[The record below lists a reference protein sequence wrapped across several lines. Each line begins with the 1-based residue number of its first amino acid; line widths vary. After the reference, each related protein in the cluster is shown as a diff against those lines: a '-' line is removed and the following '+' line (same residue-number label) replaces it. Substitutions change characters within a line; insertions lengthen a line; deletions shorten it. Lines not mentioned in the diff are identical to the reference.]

1 MFSVLKKAVAL
12 QFDVMKGHQLYR
24 VQVDKDQLWDVYL
37 SSFPAGS
44 NPLYK
49 QRTEHDCQCCKSFIR
64 AVGGIVAIIDGQ
76 LVSLW
81 DVRVG
86 NPYQPVVDALSALV
100 KSSPIDN
107 IFLHTERTAG
117 TDGNLQQLESKEVL
131 AWEHFFITLPTTCVV
146 RGDAIGPQLS
156 DFRSTKDVLLRGLK
170 EITLES
176 IDTILEL
183 ISQNSLYR
191 GEEHT
196 FELTSFRKLK
206 VEFAKVRSVEA
217 QDLFAWLHAKAV
229 PAAVSRIRGNVIGSL
244 LTDLSEGREMD
255 AAVASYESK
264 VAPTNYKRPTALIT
278 KGMIEKAR
286 TTIEELGFTSA
297 LDRRYATIEDITIN
311 NILFA
316 DRKAKKA
323 MNVFDGLASAVPE
336 KVPNLDK
343 IETVSI
349 EDFLAN
355 VLPKAESLEVMFENR
370 HAGNLL
376 SLIAPVD
383 PTAKTMFKWPNNFSW
398 SYAGELADSIK
409 ERVKRAGGAV
419 DGDLRCSL
427 SWFNYDDLDLHLIEP
442 GASRTTI
449 NGEEICF
456 SNRRS
461 RAGGEL
467 DVDMNVG
474 SGGSRSA
481 VENITYPDRR
491 TMREGLYRLFVYNYN
506 KRETVDV
513 GFEVEIEFDGVVRTF
528 AHPKAVPANTA
539 AVVAEFNYT
548 HKGGLEIVKSLPSS
562 QAAKNLW
569 GIPTQTFHKVSVLM
583 LSPNYW
589 DEKTVGNKHYF
600 FMLDGCLNDGKARG
614 FFNEFLTDSLNVH
627 RKVFEVVGSKMKTE
641 ESDRQ
646 LSGIGFSST
655 QRNYI
660 LCRVKGS
667 FTRTL
672 KITF

>member
-86 NPYQPVVDALSALV
+86 NPYQPVVDTLSALV

-229 PAAVSRIRGNVIGSL
+229 PAAVTRIRGNVIGSL

-286 TTIEELGFTSA
+286 TTIEELGFATPPSKTSPS
-297 LDRRYATIEDITIN
+297 TT
-311 NILFA
+311 
-316 DRKAKKA
+316 
-323 MNVFDGLASAVPE
+323 
-336 KVPNLDK
+336 
-343 IETVSI
+343 
-349 EDFLAN
+349 
-355 VLPKAESLEVMFENR
+355 
-370 HAGNLL
+370 
-376 SLIAPVD
+376 
-383 PTAKTMFKWPNNFSW
+383 FS
-398 SYAGELADSIK
+398 
-409 ERVKRAGGAV
+409 
-419 DGDLRCSL
+419 
-427 SWFNYDDLDLHLIEP
+427 
-442 GASRTTI
+442 SRTARP
-449 NGEEICF
+449 
-456 SNRRS
+456 RR
-461 RAGGEL
+461 
-467 DVDMNVG
+467 
-474 SGGSRSA
+474 
-481 VENITYPDRR
+481 P
-491 TMREGLYRLFVYNYN
+491 
-506 KRETVDV
+506 
-513 GFEVEIEFDGVVRTF
+513 
-528 AHPKAVPANTA
+528 
-539 AVVAEFNYT
+539 
-548 HKGGLEIVKSLPSS
+548 
-562 QAAKNLW
+562 
-569 GIPTQTFHKVSVLM
+569 
-583 LSPNYW
+583 
-589 DEKTVGNKHYF
+589 
-600 FMLDGCLNDGKARG
+600 
-614 FFNEFLTDSLNVH
+614 
-627 RKVFEVVGSKMKTE
+627 
-641 ESDRQ
+641 
-646 LSGIGFSST
+646 
-655 QRNYI
+655 
-660 LCRVKGS
+660 
-667 FTRTL
+667 
-672 KITF
+672 

>member
-107 IFLHTERTAG
+107 IFLHTERIAG

-146 RGDAIGPQLS
+146 RGDATGPQLS
-156 DFRSTKDVLLRGLK
+156 DARSTKDVLLRGLK

-376 SLIAPVD
+376 SLISPVD

-539 AVVAEFNYT
+539 AVVAEFNT
-548 HKGGLEIVKSLPSS
+548 HTRADWRSSSRFLHRRRPRISGVFQPRPSTKCPFS
-562 QAAKNLW
+562 CSRPTTGMRRPSATSITSSCSTAA
-569 GIPTQTFHKVSVLM
+569 SM
-583 LSPNYW
+583 
-589 DEKTVGNKHYF
+589 
-600 FMLDGCLNDGKARG
+600 MARPAG
-614 FFNEFLTDSLNVH
+614 
-627 RKVFEVVGSKMKTE
+627 
-641 ESDRQ
+641 
-646 LSGIGFSST
+646 SST
-655 QRNYI
+655 
-660 LCRVKGS
+660 S
-667 FTRTL
+667 F
-672 KITF
+672 

>member
-100 KSSPIDN
+100 KLSPIDN
-107 IFLHTERTAG
+107 IFLHTERIAG

-146 RGDAIGPQLS
+146 RGDAIGPHLS

-376 SLIAPVD
+376 SLISPVD

-600 FMLDGCLNDGKARG
+600 FMLDGCLNDGKAAGKTVAIVIFPDAPHG
-614 FFNEFLTDSLNVH
+614 FHADYRPSYREADAKDAWARMQAWLHLNGV
-627 RKVFEVVGSKMKTE
+627 
-641 ESDRQ
+641 
-646 LSGIGFSST
+646 
-655 QRNYI
+655 
-660 LCRVKGS
+660 
-667 FTRTL
+667 
-672 KITF
+672 